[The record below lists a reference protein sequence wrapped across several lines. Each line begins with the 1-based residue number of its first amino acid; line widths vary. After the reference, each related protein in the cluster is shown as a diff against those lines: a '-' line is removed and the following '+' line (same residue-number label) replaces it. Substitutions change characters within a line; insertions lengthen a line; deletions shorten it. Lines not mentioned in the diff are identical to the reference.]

1 MESVDQINPKH
12 YAQFGDY
19 SPLHVIEK
27 WDLNFRT
34 GNAVKYIA
42 RAGHKD
48 PSKHVED
55 LKKAKFYLEREIH
68 LLDPSEPDPTER
80 NKRLYSKQK
89 QLDIGRCPAMACDE
103 VVTKINNWIDS
114 VGRWHVLCKPCGHNF
129 PAEGFTLTYG

>member
-68 LLDPSEPDPTER
+68 LLDPSEPDPTDR
-80 NKRLYSKQK
+80 NEQLYPKR
-89 QLDIGRCPAMACDE
+89 DVPIGRCGACERPVLEVIRRPAQQLQGITAPDVEM
-103 VVTKINNWIDS
+103 NF
-114 VGRWHVLCKPCGHNF
+114 PCGCLD
-129 PAEGFTLTYG
+129 ETVLLYD